1 MYALCYFFGIIRYD
15 EDVQELCFLAL
26 ECFETLECNE
36 AVDAYWQEWE
46 LANADPAVLF
56 ERKTRADWMK
66 SRDTFAE
73 ILPET
78 VDERLLIR
86 ARFLVSDQ
94 NKRNKKR
101 FFDAQA
107 AAIKLQATI
116 GRGAITRIAMDDR
129 RDLLFATENARPSRR
144 EILHN
149 ALQDRRDES
158 LQRDSATKM
167 QSHIRMGL
175 AKRHVHW
182 LRQAREKKASG
193 QQSQGAAHLQ
203 STRAT
208 TLLDR
213 LLGKA

>member
-26 ECFETLECNE
+26 ECFETVECNE

-107 AAIKLQATI
+107 A
-116 GRGAITRIAMDDR
+116 
-129 RDLLFATENARPSRR
+129 
-144 EILHN
+144 
-149 ALQDRRDES
+149 
-158 LQRDSATKM
+158 
-167 QSHIRMGL
+167 
-175 AKRHVHW
+175 
-182 LRQAREKKASG
+182 
-193 QQSQGAAHLQ
+193 
-203 STRAT
+203 T
-208 TLLDR
+208 TL
-213 LLGKA
+213 KPAAAPSAAAST

>member
-1 MYALCYFFGIIRYD
+1 MTDSILIIDFGSQVTQLIARRLR
-15 EDVQELCFLAL
+15 EVGVF
-26 ECFETLECNE
+26 T
-36 AVDAYWQEWE
+36 
-46 LANADPAVLF
+46 
-56 ERKTRADWMK
+56 
-66 SRDTFAE
+66 E

-107 AAIKLQATI
+107 AAIKLQATV
-116 GRGAITRIAMDDR
+116 GRGAVARIAMDDR

-158 LQRDSATKM
+158 LQRVSATKM

-175 AKRHVHW
+175 ARRRVHW
-182 LRQAREKKASG
+182 LRQARAQKAGQQRGLSG
-193 QQSQGAAHLQ
+193 QDGAQL
-203 STRAT
+203 RAT
-208 TLLDR
+208 KAPTLLDR